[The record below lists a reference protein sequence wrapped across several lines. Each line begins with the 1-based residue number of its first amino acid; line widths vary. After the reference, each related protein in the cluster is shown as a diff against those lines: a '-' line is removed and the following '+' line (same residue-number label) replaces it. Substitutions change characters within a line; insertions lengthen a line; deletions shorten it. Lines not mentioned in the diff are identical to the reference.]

1 MPNSSDVAIIGAGP
15 YGLSI
20 AAHLRARDIEHR
32 IIGDP
37 MQFWLG
43 HMPKRMLLK
52 SDGFASALYDP
63 KGDFTLRH
71 YCEKRNIEYADLGT
85 PVRVE
90 DFSAYGLA
98 FQQRFAPDLDNKR
111 VTLLERTQTG
121 FTLHLSDG
129 ESFTAQRAS
138 EGSGT

>member
-1 MPNSSDVAIIGAGP
+1 MLNNSDIAVIGAGP

-20 AAHLRARDIEHR
+20 AAHLRVRNIDHR
-32 IIGDP
+32 IIGEP

-52 SDGFASALYDP
+52 SDGFASSLYDR
-63 KGDFTLRH
+63 GGHFTLRH
-71 YCEKRNIEYADLGT
+71 YCEEHNIEYTDLGT

-90 DFSAYGLA
+90 DFCAYGLA
-98 FQQRFAPDLDNKR
+98 FQQRFAPNLYNKR
-111 VTLLERTQTG
+111 VTSLDRTRTG

-129 ESFTAQRAS
+129 KI
-138 EGSGT
+138 